1 MGPRDWRCRAIDLA
15 ETTALGF
22 RHGNDVQPGVDQ
34 TERDPLGRRTV
45 SNTTN
50 DSLKREMVLGGLF
63 LVTIAIVLIVGSNWQ
78 SIKPIFDDHP
88 SSSELAASSSEA
100 AKNMADYAAAAAES
114 SSRQPAPTAPTY
126 TAPTTTAPRSS
137 SGSGSSLDGAFV
149 QTLID
154 YDISF
159 SSFSQ
164 AVSTAKTTCRVIGN
178 SPDPGDAIVAASEI
192 AQQTGGYTRVDANDF
207 VGIAVA
213 AYCPEYN
220 SYVQN

>member
-1 MGPRDWRCRAIDLA
+1 MSKA
-15 ETTALGF
+15 
-22 RHGNDVQPGVDQ
+22 
-34 TERDPLGRRTV
+34 
-45 SNTTN
+45 TN

-63 LVTIAIVLIVGSNWQ
+63 LVTIAVVLIVGSNWQ

-88 SSSELAASSSEA
+88 SSSELAASSSEI

-114 SSRQPAPTAPTY
+114 SARRPAPTAPTY
-126 TAPTTTAPRSS
+126 TAPSTAVPRAS

-164 AVSTAKTTCRVIGN
+164 AVSTAKTTCRVIGD
-178 SPDPGDAIVAASEI
+178 SPDPGGAIVAASEI
-192 AQQTGGYTRVDANDF
+192 AQQTGGYTRADANDF
-207 VGIAVA
+207 VGIAVT